1 MKKLFLIASL
11 IMTTFCFTQTIEFHM
26 NDYTKFYAFTTD
38 YDSLSVGNTVF
49 DQEIKTGEDNY
60 YVLADDKKT
69 MDFFSSNFLISTKEV
84 INYNETDNLIKIT
97 INDFDSDGD
106 LDICT
111 WLDFETK
118 TYLDF
123 YLVYNKDDA
132 TFMMYYVSPII
143 SNVVVGYRALL

>member
-84 INYNETDNLIKIT
+84 INYNETDRLIKIT
-97 INDFDSDGD
+97 INDFD
-106 LDICT
+106 
-111 WLDFETK
+111 FETE

-143 SNVVVGYRALL
+143 SNVVVGYRTLL

>member
-1 MKKLFLIASL
+1 MKKLFLIVSL

-84 INYNETDNLIKIT
+84 INYNETDRLIKIT
-97 INDFDSDGD
+97 INDFD
-106 LDICT
+106 
-111 WLDFETK
+111 FETE

-143 SNVVVGYRALL
+143 SNVVVGYRTLL